1 MVGALIAVLAAGMF
15 AALALV
21 LRRSRS
27 LPSARFAHDFELLK
41 AEEMALESQIAAGE
55 VMPEE
60 ASALRNELRRR
71 VLSLRRLAD
80 AAPDLKDGPVPMAY
94 GAVGVVLVLCAGVYI
109 WTTHN
114 TVIEKTPKL
123 PTAKMQR
130 GKLQQGAD
138 FNALMQ
144 EGQKRF
150 ANGNHAGAFDAYKAA
165 SALEPRRVEAWLAQ
179 GEALVAAEKGQ
190 ISPAAMLAFAQA
202 EQASPGNPVT
212 QYYSGLERLQQGDA
226 AAAQAIWRALKAR
239 SRPSAPWMPQLNR
252 GLDAA
257 ARALGQEGEQDGGP
271 EIGIEQIEGMV
282 AGLAAR
288 LEAEPDD
295 PQGWLMLARS
305 YMVLGRQSD
314 ASDALS
320 RLEELPDVPSDVAST
335 AAQMR
340 EALTQK

>member
-1 MVGALIAVLAAGMF
+1 MVGALIAVLAVGMF
-15 AALALV
+15 IALALV
-21 LRRSRS
+21 LRRSRCV
-27 LPSARFAHDFELLK
+27 PSSRFAHDFELLK
-41 AEEMALESQIAAGE
+41 AEEMALESQITAGE
-55 VMPEE
+55 VTPED

-94 GAVGVVLVLCAGVYI
+94 GAVGVVLVLCAGFYI
-109 WTTHN
+109 WTTQN

-123 PTAKMQR
+123 PATKMQR
-130 GKLQQGAD
+130 GKLERGAD
-138 FNALMQ
+138 FEALMQ

-150 ANGNHAGAFDAYKAA
+150 VNGNHAGAFDAYEAA
-165 SALEPRRVEAWLAQ
+165 SALDPSRVEAWLAQ

-226 AAAQAIWRALKAR
+226 GAAQAIWRALKAR

-252 GLDAA
+252 GLEAA
-257 ARALGQEGEQDGGP
+257 ARALGEEGEAEQGP

-305 YMVLGRQSD
+305 YMVLGREDD
-314 ASDALS
+314 ARSALS
-320 RLEELPDVPSDVAST
+320 RLEQVPEVPSDVADT

-340 EALTQK
+340 DALTQK